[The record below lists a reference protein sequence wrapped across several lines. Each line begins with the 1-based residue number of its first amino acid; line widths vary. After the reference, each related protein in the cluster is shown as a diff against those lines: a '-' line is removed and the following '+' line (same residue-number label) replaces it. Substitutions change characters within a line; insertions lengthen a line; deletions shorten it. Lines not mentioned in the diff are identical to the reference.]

1 MARNTSPGISSSIWL
16 LAAGLV
22 FFTAACGSNKLKS
35 GKEKDEAMRA
45 GRTPQSMPA
54 ADEDYFH
61 DMDGGI
67 ALTPEEIEGP
77 QHVDRLDRRQRS
89 LLGRDL
95 GNRASAR
102 STSSRRCRRIRR

>member
-1 MARNTSPGISSSIWL
+1 MARHASPRISGGTWL
-16 LAAGLV
+16 LAGVLV
-22 FFTAACGSNKLKS
+22 FFTVACGSNKLKS

-67 ALTPEEIEGP
+67 AL
-77 QHVDRLDRRQRS
+77 
-89 LLGRDL
+89 
-95 GNRASAR
+95 NRKR
-102 STSSRRCRRIRR
+102 